1 MATTYTVK
9 KGDTLS
15 QIAVNYNTTVAKLV
29 EWNDITDP
37 DYIVVGQVLT
47 VENGK
52 TTTTKSGSSKATIK
66 AFGLQS
72 NTDRTVYATWAWTK
86 SNTENYNVVWYYDTG
101 DGVWFEGNNS
111 TVTAKQSTYDA
122 PSNANRVKFKVK
134 PISKTYTKN
143 NKTRSYWSA
152 SWSTEKS
159 YNFSDNPPSKPSA
172 PEVTIDTKRKLT
184 AKLTN
189 VEVNADTIEFQ
200 IVKNDTT
207 VYKTGKAA
215 IKTKAAT
222 YSCTVAAG
230 NEYKVRCRAYR
241 STTKEYGAWSD
252 YSSNVNTVPYSPT
265 SISVCRANSATS
277 VYLEWEPVKTAT
289 SYDLEYTTKKEYFDG
304 SDGTNTASGIT
315 STHYEK
321 TGLETGHEYF
331 FRIRAVND
339 KGESVWSSI
348 SSVLV
353 GKDPAAPTTWSST
366 TTAIVGDTLTLYWVH
381 NAEDGSSQTKGELE
395 LIINGVTQTKEIINT
410 TDEEEKDKTS
420 VYSIDTSVYDEGVKI
435 LWRVRTAGVTG
446 VYGDWS
452 VQRTIDIYSQ
462 PTLEFIVTDSENVT
476 LENLTRFPINVTGLA
491 GPATQ
496 NAIGYHL
503 VITSNATY
511 ETVNEI
517 GVSKVVSAGQTV
529 YSKFFD
535 ISDDLSVTITAG
547 DVDLEN
553 NISYTITCVVT
564 MNSGLTAEESKDFI
578 VAWSDEEYEPNAEI
592 IFDEATY
599 TVSIRPYCED
609 DNGELIENITLS
621 VYRREFD
628 GGFTELATGIV
639 NTDNE
644 YITDPHP
651 SLDFARY
658 RVVAISDTTGAVSYY
673 DVPGY
678 PIEGNAV
685 IIQWDDEWTSF
696 NTWNGDEP
704 EQASWNGSM
713 LKLPYNIDISDS
725 NTADVSLV
733 EYIGREHP
741 VSYYGTQRGAKSIWN
756 VSIDKKDEETLYA
769 LRRLSSWMGN
779 VYVREP
785 SGSGYWAN
793 ISVSFSRKHRELTIP
808 VTLNI
813 TRVEG
818 DV

>member
-15 QIAVNYNTTVAKLV
+15 HIAIAYNTTVAKLV

-47 VENGK
+47 VEGGK

-86 SNTENYNVVWYYDTG
+86 SNTENYQIIWYYDTG
-101 DGVWFEGNNS
+101 DGVWFEGTNS
-111 TVTAKQSTYDA
+111 TVTVKQCTYNA

-134 PISKTYTKN
+134 PISKKYTKN
-143 NKTRSYWSA
+143 KKTYSYWTA

-159 YNFSDNPPSKPSA
+159 YNFSDNPPGTPSA
-172 PEVTIDTKRKLT
+172 PEVTIDSKRKLT

-189 VEVNADTIEFQ
+189 LDVNATTIQFQ

-207 VYKTGKAA
+207 IYKTGTAT
-215 IKTKAAT
+215 IKTGAAT

-230 NEYKVRCRAYR
+230 NKYKVRCRAYR
-241 STTKEYGAWSD
+241 STTKEYGAWSP
-252 YSSNVNTVPYSPT
+252 YSSNVDTVPYAPT
-265 SISVCRANSATS
+265 SIKTCRAKSATS
-277 VYLEWEPVKTAT
+277 VYLEWEPVETAT
-289 SYDLEYTTKKEYFDG
+289 SYDIEYATKKEYFDG
-304 SDGTNTASGIT
+304 SDSTTTVKGIT

-331 FRIRAVND
+331 FRIRAVNE

-348 SSVLV
+348 SSVVV

-366 TTAIVGDTLTLYWVH
+366 TTAIVGDSLTLYWIH
-381 NAEDGSSQTKGELE
+381 NSEDGSSQIKGELE
-395 LIINGVTQTKEIINT
+395 LVIDGVTQTKEIINT

-420 VYSIDTSVYDEGVKI
+420 MYAINTSVYDEGTKI

-462 PTLEFIVTDSENVT
+462 PTLEFLVTDSAGAALET
-476 LENLTRFPINVTGLA
+476 LESFPIKVSGVA
-491 GPATQ
+491 GPNTQ
-496 NAIGYHL
+496 NPIGYHL
-503 VITSNATY
+503 VIISNATY
-511 ETVNEI
+511 ETVDEV
-517 GVSKVVSAGQTV
+517 GVSKIVSAGQTV

-535 ISDDLSVTITAG
+535 ISEDLSVNVTAG

-553 NISYTITCVVT
+553 NISYTIKCTVT
-564 MNSGLTAEESKDFI
+564 MNSGLTAEESSEFT
-578 VAWSDEEYEPNAEI
+578 VAWTDEEYEPNAEI
-592 IFDEATY
+592 IFDEETY
-599 TVSIRPYCED
+599 TASIRPYCED
-609 DNGELIENITLS
+609 DNGNLIENLTLS

-628 GGFTELATGIV
+628 GRFTELATDIV
-639 NTDNE
+639 NTDSE

-658 RVVAISDTTGAVSYY
+658 RIVAISDTTGAVSYY

-678 PIEGNAV
+678 PVNGNAV
-685 IIQWDDEWTSF
+685 IIQWDEEWTSF
-696 NTWNGDEP
+696 DTWNGDEP
-704 EQASWNGSM
+704 EQASWGGSM
-713 LKLPYNIDISDS
+713 LKLPYNIDVSDS
-725 NTADVSLV
+725 NTADVALV

-741 VSYYGTQRGAKSIWN
+741 VSYYGTQHGARSTWN

-769 LRRLSSWMGN
+769 LRRLSTWMGD

-793 ISVSFSRKHRELTIP
+793 IAVSFNQKHREVTIP
-808 VTLNI
+808 VTLSI

-818 DV
+818 GI